1 MKVGEKIM
9 YKSKLFIFNED
20 NLRRDIAHVEESNRV
35 KELQC
40 NSQTAYAWFD
50 MHKNELQYPIEKDP
64 IYQNTGLIG
73 SYQGIPIRLNESLD
87 NGSVGIVNQIGE

>member
-1 MKVGEKIM
+1 M

-50 MHKNELQYPIEKDP
+50 MHKNELQYPIEKDL
-64 IYQNTGLIG
+64 IYQNAGLIG
-73 SYQGIPIRLNESLD
+73 SYQGIPIKLNESLD
-87 NGSVGIVNQIGE
+87 DGNVGIVNQIGE

>member
-1 MKVGEKIM
+1 M

-50 MHKNELQYPIEKDP
+50 MHKNELQYPIEKDL
-64 IYQNTGLIG
+64 IYQNAGLIG
-73 SYQGIPIRLNESLD
+73 LYQGIPIKLNESLD
-87 NGSVGIVNQIGE
+87 DGSVGIVNQIGE